1 MGELHLTIIDEETNR
16 NFSPWV
22 KEKLEIAIRSLCC
35 ISHKNLSEPDCDNLR
50 SALLYNI
57 DLLSAVTGKGKL
69 CDDKVID
76 FIFQRGI
83 DAFEYVEYIFKLTSR
98 EGAYVRKVKDNDAI
112 DEIMQ
117 YITPDKAG
125 RTELHC
131 IIARMEY
138 KNYWVC
144 RLEEDLE
151 AVTTGEKTW
160 NWFYDKHK
168 DDKKESKKILDGNEI
183 EAIEYIQSL
192 R

>member
-50 SALLYNI
+50 SALLCNI
-57 DLLSAVTGKGKL
+57 KLLSAVTGIGKM
-69 CDDKVID
+69 CDRKVID
-76 FIFQRGI
+76 FIFERGI
-83 DAFEYVEYIFKLTSR
+83 DAFEYVEYIFELTKY
-98 EGAYVRKVKDNDAI
+98 EGTYVRRIKDNDAI

-117 YITPDKAG
+117 YITPDKAN
-125 RTELHC
+125 RTELLS
-131 IIARMEY
+131 IIAPMKY
-138 KNYWVC
+138 KNSWVC
-144 RLEEDLE
+144 NIEDDLE
-151 AVTTGEKTW
+151 DVTMGEKTW
-160 NWFYDKHK
+160 DWFYNKHK
-168 DDKKESKKILDGNEI
+168 DDKEEGKKILEGDEI